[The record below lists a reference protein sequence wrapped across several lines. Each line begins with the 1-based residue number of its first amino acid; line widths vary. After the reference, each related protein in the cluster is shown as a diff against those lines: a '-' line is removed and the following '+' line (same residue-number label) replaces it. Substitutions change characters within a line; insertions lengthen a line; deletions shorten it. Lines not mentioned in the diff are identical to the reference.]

1 MDGIKNPGFSGVP
14 VILGTPGSA
23 NGVYAERDSKSE
35 PSRLDCPKQMHLQI
49 GIVGDG
55 SGIEVMFFRKTS
67 NRRPSYFEEQRP
79 PPSRTVTGN
88 WGSLDC

>member
-1 MDGIKNPGFSGVP
+1 MDGIKNPGFSGGP

-35 PSRLDCPKQMHLQI
+35 PSQRDCPRQMHLQI

-55 SGIEVMFFRKTS
+55 SGIEVS
-67 NRRPSYFEEQRP
+67 VPQDQRRPSYFEEQRP